1 MKILLALQTATR
13 MMMLIIVV
21 VVALAENKTAAAV
34 ITRNNV
40 NLRTKVYP
48 ELYHETYA
56 GSQG

>member
-1 MKILLALQTATR
+1 MKMLLALQIATR

-21 VVALAENKTAAAV
+21 VVALADNKTAAAV

-48 ELYHETYA
+48 ELYRETYA
-56 GSQG
+56 GS